1 MTVLRPDRVLPFLD
15 LTRLV
20 YNAGLGRRLAGCEPD
35 LVVGFDFDGCT
46 VSQSSNNPP
55 YVAALKGVMADEAR
69 FEVGASRRRFE
80 LLTPLEARNA
90 RSAGVVV
97 CTSAYSA
104 GQAARAYG
112 IPRGRLRVV
121 PEGIDA
127 SAWSAVAGQ
136 AEQLRSESG
145 REPTILSVAR
155 QYRRKNTASLLRAF
169 ERLRVVRPDVR
180 LRIVGEGPELG
191 RLRALARRLDLAD
204 SVQFLGSVEGIDA
217 LQREYASADVFC
229 LPSLQEGFGI
239 VFLEAMA
246 AGMPIVAARAGATPE
261 VIPHDQV
268 SLLVEPDDDEAL
280 VGALDRLL
288 ADIGLRR
295 KLGDAGA
302 RRWRAYDWR
311 NVARRFLS
319 ACLPTDG

>member
-1 MTVLRPDRVLPFLD
+1 VLPFLD

-20 YNAGLGRRLAGCEPD
+20 YNSGLGRRLTGLNPD
-35 LVVGFDFDGCT
+35 LVVGFDFDGCL
-46 VSQSSNNPP
+46 VNQHSSQSWSRAP

-69 FEVGASRRRFE
+69 FEAGPPLLRFQ
-80 LLTPLEARNA
+80 LLSPLEARNA
-90 RSAGVVV
+90 RSADAVI
-97 CTSAYSA
+97 CTSMYSA
-104 GQAARAYG
+104 LQAERAYG
-112 IPRGRLRVV
+112 ISHGRLRVV

-155 QYRRKNTASLLRAF
+155 QYRRKNTASLLRAL

-204 SVQFLGSVEGIDA
+204 SVQFLGSVEGIRV

-246 AGMPIVAARAGATPE
+246 AGLPIVAVRAGATPE
-261 VIPHDQV
+261 VIPHDEV

-280 VGALDRLL
+280 AGALDRLL
-288 ADIGLRR
+288 ADAGLRR

-302 RRWRAYDWR
+302 RRWQAYDWPI
-311 NVARRFLS
+311 VARLFLS
-319 ACLPTDG
+319 ACFPEGARTAR